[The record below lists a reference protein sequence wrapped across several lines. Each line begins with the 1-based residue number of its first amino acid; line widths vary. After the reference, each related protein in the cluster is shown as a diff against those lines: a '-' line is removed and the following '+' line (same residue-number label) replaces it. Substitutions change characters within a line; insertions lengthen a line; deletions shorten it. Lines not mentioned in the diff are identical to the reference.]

1 MKTTFAQS
9 NHYSEATARKFIQTD
24 IPVQC
29 VTTFIETQYE
39 YVDNQRT
46 DTIRGYRVWLIQEG
60 LNPFAVKFEKKP
72 TLPSFL
78 SVIEFENLQGIE
90 IRTNVYFKA
99 DSMKVVK

>member
-1 MKTTFAQS
+1 MKTAFTQS
-9 NHYSEATARKFIQTD
+9 THYSEATARKYIQPD

-46 DTIRGYRVWLIQEG
+46 DTIRGYRVWFIQEG
-60 LNPFAVKFEKKP
+60 VNPFAVKFETKP
-72 TLPSFL
+72 TLPPFL
-78 SVIEFENLQGIE
+78 SMIEFENLQGIE

-99 DSMKVVK
+99 DGMKVVK